1 MKSTTKRLTE
11 LTMLIAIVVVL
22 TVLCTFIRFGP
33 FSITLALIPIIVGSI
48 LYGPGAGALLGAVF
62 GLIVLVTGLFGW
74 DGGTVLLLLSQ
85 NLGAVVIC
93 LVKGAAAGW
102 IPGLIYKALGE
113 KNEKAAVVLAAIAAP
128 VTNTL
133 LFIIGMFVFYT
144 STLES
149 WASGQA
155 MVYFLIFGLT
165 GINFLIELITN
176 LALTSAVTAIIKYKK
191 S

>member
-1 MKSTTKRLTE
+1 
-11 LTMLIAIVVVL
+11 MLIAIVVVL

-102 IPGLIYKALGE
+102 IPGLIYKALGD